1 MEILVNHPRLSIR
14 RQLAESI
21 IEIAKVY
28 GVIKPLQFVHSS
40 AQYSAKLEAMRSLP
54 SGTIGSSIAE
64 MLDNEGLKL
73 IPRFE
78 DHDLKHL
85 ILGYGMSTIDE
96 LRMQAY
102 LFGNGNRSISC
113 MLFLSSAL
121 LLPSSWNTLYTDFKK
136 GKNSPSILRLSID
149 DCMREPIEV
158 IRKHYKI
165 R

>member
-28 GVIKPLQFVHSS
+28 GVIKPLQFVHSN
-40 AQYSAKLEAMRSLP
+40 AHYSAKLEAMRSLP
-54 SGTIGSSIAE
+54 SGTIGSNIAE

-78 DHDLKHL
+78 NHDLKHL

-102 LFGNGNRSISC
+102 LFGNGNRSVSC

-121 LLPSSWNTLYTDFKK
+121 LLPSSWNTLFQDFKK
-136 GKNSPSILRLSID
+136 GKNNPSILRLSID
-149 DCMREPIEV
+149 DCMNERIEV
-158 IRKHYKI
+158 VRQQYKI